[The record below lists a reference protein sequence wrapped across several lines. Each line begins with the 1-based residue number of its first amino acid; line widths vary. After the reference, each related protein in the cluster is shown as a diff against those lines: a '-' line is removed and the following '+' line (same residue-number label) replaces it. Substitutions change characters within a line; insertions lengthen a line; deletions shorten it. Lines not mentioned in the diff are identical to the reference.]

1 VFIWLFPSSPTLFV
15 ACYCLSHGSLASA
28 VITWRNSLVFH
39 DIDKVTSLFIHIYA
53 PFTFTTIRHYLPD
66 PAETFPALAEIPDLN
81 PVRAL
86 LFSSLI
92 YCIWQGLYWQFVYI
106 GRKSKVDSGQRVTSF
121 SYLLA
126 DKRGSIG
133 RALSRVPENWRVF
146 SFMLGQFSTS
156 ISSILVN
163 YLLPAVYS
171 IATEIPA
178 VYFLYDSQ
186 RNSTVFL
193 LVLFGI
199 SVWNGGGFYIEV
211 STNPYN
217 HCIIKSDCLSGF
229 RT

>member
-1 VFIWLFPSSPTLFV
+1 M

-66 PAETFPALAEIPDLN
+66 PAETFPALAEVPDLN

-92 YCIWQGLYWQFVYI
+92 YCIWQGLYWHFVYV

-133 RALSRVPENWRVF
+133 RALSKVPENWRVF
-146 SFMLGQFSTS
+146 SFMLGQFGTS
-156 ISSILVN
+156 VLSIPTN
-163 YLLPAVYS
+163 YLLPAQSIPSLRKFPRCISCTTPKGTVPFFSSSYLVYRS
-171 IATEIPA
+171 G
-178 VYFLYDSQ
+178 
-186 RNSTVFL
+186 TVE
-193 LVLFGI
+193 
-199 SVWNGGGFYIEV
+199 GFT
-211 STNPYN
+211 S
-217 HCIIKSDCLSGF
+217 
-229 RT
+229 R